1 MNARIHVCPL
11 SAVKSVIAT
20 HGPSHMVT
28 LINHE
33 LMIDTPAGI
42 VPENH
47 LKLGMNDIA
56 MPADGFIAPAS
67 DHIADLV
74 RFTLAWDRR
83 APMLIHC
90 WAGIS
95 RSTAAAFVAL
105 CALNPHADEAEVARR
120 LRGASPEAYPNP
132 RIVALAD
139 AALGRGGRMVAA
151 IAAIGRGELALS
163 GRPFAL
169 PAAL

>member
-1 MNARIHVCPL
+1 MSARIHVCPL
-11 SAVKSVIAT
+11 SAVDTLIAA
-20 HGPSHMVT
+20 HAPSHVVT
-28 LINHE
+28 LINLD
-33 LMIDTPAGI
+33 LMIETPAGI
-42 VPENH
+42 APENH

-56 MPADGFIAPAS
+56 APADGFVVPCEA
-67 DHIADLV
+67 HVADLL

-105 CALNPHADEAEVARR
+105 CALNPNADELDVARR
-120 LRGASPEAYPNP
+120 LRGASPEATPNS

-139 AALGRGGRMVAA
+139 RALGRQGRMIQAVAA
-151 IAAIGRGELALS
+151 IGHGELAIA

-169 PAAL
+169 PSAL

>member
-1 MNARIHVCPL
+1 MSARIHVCPL
-11 SAVKSVIAT
+11 SAVDTLIAA
-20 HGPSHMVT
+20 HGPSHVVT
-28 LINHE
+28 LINRD

-42 VPENH
+42 APENH

-56 MPADGFIAPAS
+56 APADGFVAPGEA
-67 DHIADLV
+67 HVADLL

-105 CALNPHADEAEVARR
+105 CALNPEADELAVART
-120 LRGASPEAYPNP
+120 LRGASPEATPNA

-139 AALGRGGRMVAA
+139 GALGRQGRMVAA
-151 IAAIGRGELALS
+151 VAAIGRGELAIA

>member
-1 MNARIHVCPL
+1 MTAHIHVCPL
-11 SAVKSVIAT
+11 NAVDALIAA
-20 HGPSHMVT
+20 HAPSHVVT
-28 LINHE
+28 LINLD

-42 VPENH
+42 APENH
-47 LKLGMNDIA
+47 LKLGMNDVIA
-56 MPADGFIAPAS
+56 PADGFIAPA
-67 DHIADLV
+67 DRHIADLL

-105 CALNPHADEAEVARR
+105 CALNPQADELAVARR
-120 LRGASPEAYPNP
+120 LRGASPEATPNP
-132 RIVALAD
+132 RIVALGD
-139 AALGRGGRMVAA
+139 GALGRQGRMIAA
-151 IAAIGRGELALS
+151 IAAIGRGELAIS